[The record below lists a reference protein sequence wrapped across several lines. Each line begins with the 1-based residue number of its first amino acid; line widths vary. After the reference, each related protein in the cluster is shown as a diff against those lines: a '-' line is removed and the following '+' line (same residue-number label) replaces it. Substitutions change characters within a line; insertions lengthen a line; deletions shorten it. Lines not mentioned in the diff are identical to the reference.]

1 MTAAVVVAQRRQA
14 PMTSAAAPLELD
26 SGFGALDGEALGLVE
41 RRYGDRGLA
50 VTRERYS
57 SRNEAGDIVCTARD
71 GERIVGTLSV
81 RFDGPGGLHADQL
94 FCHELDDWR
103 RAGVSLCEF
112 GGLAVDRHSH
122 DPKRVLAQ
130 IFHLGYLHAH
140 RRAGCA
146 RLVIE
151 VNPRH
156 VPFYRRC
163 LGLVPCTAARHNP
176 RVNAPAVLMSI
187 DFATVRE
194 QIALWGGH
202 PGSVAAAR
210 NLYPLAWDEATEA
223 TMLARLAPAAPR
235 RVNA

>member
-1 MTAAVVVAQRRQA
+1 MVPTLEVRHSPSRTGFAEPV
-14 PMTSAAAPLELD
+14 LELNSD
-26 SGFGALDGEALGLVE
+26 FGGLDGEALDLVE
-41 RRYGDRGLA
+41 RRYGDRGLS

-57 SRNEAGDIVCTARD
+57 SRSEDGDIVCTARNGD
-71 GERIVGTLSV
+71 RIVGTLSV
-81 RFDGPGGLHADQL
+81 RFDGPGGLHADLL
-94 FCHELDDWR
+94 FGGELDEWR
-103 RAGVSLCEF
+103 AAGIRLCEF
-112 GGLAVDRHSH
+112 GGLAVDKHSH

-140 RRAGCA
+140 RRAGCD

-163 LGLVPCTAARHNP
+163 LGLVPFTAARHNP
-176 RVNAPAVLMSI
+176 RVQAPAVLMSI

-202 PGSVAAAR
+202 AECLASAR
-210 NLYPLAWDEATEA
+210 SLYPLAWDEATEA
-223 TMLARLAPAAPR
+223 TLLARLP
-235 RVNA
+235 